1 MEGINT
7 LNERVTELLKR
18 YSALLRERENLRKEA
33 SAMRA
38 ENEDLHARLNKA
50 EEGLLAIN
58 ISQAM
63 PDEATRAQNRK
74 KLDTVISEID
84 KILTTLND

>member
-1 MEGINT
+1 MEGINV

-18 YSALLRERENLRKEA
+18 YSALLRDRETLRKDVTA
-33 SAMRA
+33 LRA
-38 ENEDLHARLNKA
+38 ENEDLRGRLNKA
-50 EEGLLAIN
+50 EEGLLASH
-58 ISQAM
+58 ISQAL

-74 KLDTVISEID
+74 KLDQVISEID